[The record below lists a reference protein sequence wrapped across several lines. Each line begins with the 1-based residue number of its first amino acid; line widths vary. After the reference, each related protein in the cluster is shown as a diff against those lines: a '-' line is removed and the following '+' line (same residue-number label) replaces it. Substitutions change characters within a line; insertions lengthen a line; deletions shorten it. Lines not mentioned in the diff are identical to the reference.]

1 MNTYLYIMELIF
13 IKNLGKLVCDYGTLH
28 NHINGRSLVMEICFN
43 FNSNYIEKDLPAC
56 FLTVNST
63 GACFE
68 LLLLNCI
75 W

>member
-13 IKNLGKLVCDYGTLH
+13 IKTLGKIVCDNDTLY
-28 NHINGRSLVMEICFN
+28 
-43 FNSNYIEKDLPAC
+43 NYIEKDLSAC
-56 FLTVNST
+56 FLTVNSS

-68 LLLLNCI
+68 LLLSNCI